1 MAEYD
6 NNLAAVTENGVETD
20 GPKPS
25 TDTKRIGEPSVP
37 AMARG
42 VIKGTLQ
49 QAAALNREHNCD
61 ICAPLNKDLAIA
73 KAEIMLF
80 VGQLR
85 TAIEELFAGT
95 AINPAVEDIKQQIS
109 AVKAKIKLVKKEIEP
124 IQEQIKALQ
133 EYAKEMQKL
142 IQEIQNAPAEL
153 KALLQACL
161 AEATASLTSTL
172 KEIANIA
179 SGGITEA
186 VAAVVD
192 PIKAEI
198 TDAAADI
205 KNAVTTI
212 TPPA

>member
-6 NNLAAVTENGVETD
+6 NNLAEVTDNGVETN

-37 AMARG
+37 ALARG

-61 ICAPLNKDLAIA
+61 ICAPVNKELAVV
-73 KAEIMLF
+73 KAEVMIF

-85 TAIEELFAGT
+85 TSIEGIFAGL
-95 AINPAVEDIKQQIS
+95 AANPAVEDIKQQIS

-133 EYAKEMQKL
+133 EYAQEMQKL

-153 KALLQACL
+153 QALLQACL
-161 AEATASLTSTL
+161 TEATASLTSTI
-172 KEIANIA
+172 KEVADIA
-179 SGGITEA
+179 SGGITGA
-186 VAAVVD
+186 VAAIVD
-192 PIKAEI
+192 PISAEVKEL
-198 TDAAADI
+198 TDAA
-205 KNAVTTI
+205 NQVTDT
-212 TPPA
+212 TPLS